1 MAIIKGTLFSE
12 VYESFLSKITDD
24 MYMQLTP
31 KDTYQ
36 ILRQLLVSAIP
47 KFEFPR
53 QSLEYRL
60 RKIKKEEDNT
70 IIVKWC
76 FINKLTHEE
85 INILSDYMIVEWIG
99 QQLASIENTR
109 MKYSGADFKFTSQAN
124 HMQKL
129 LQLKKDYERQ
139 GFHLQRLYK
148 RRLVDKDGI
157 YRSTFAQLMEAPNY
171 VNTNSVDGGD
181 TLDNN
186 KQGIAIE
193 NFSIVKGDSFT
204 FDLLISDIQDI
215 DITSLYFTVKEKD
228 LEKYVFQKSLQNG
241 ITLLEDL
248 KYRIRIDPEDTIDI
262 LPGKYDY
269 DLEIGLGDDIATVMM
284 GTIIIVEDITKRSN
298 A

>member
-31 KDTYQ
+31 EDTYE
-36 ILRQLLVSAIP
+36 ILRELLLSAIH

-53 QSLEYRL
+53 QSLEYQL
-60 RKIKKEEDNT
+60 RRIKKENDNT
-70 IIVKWC
+70 IIIKWC
-76 FINKLTHEE
+76 FINRLTHEE

-109 MKYSGADFKFTSQAN
+109 MKYSGSDFKFTSQAN

-129 LQLKKDYERQ
+129 LQLKKDYERE

-148 RRLVDKDGI
+148 RRRVDENGI
-157 YRSTFAQLMEAPNY
+157 YRSTFAQLMEKPKY
-171 VNTNSVDGGD
+171 LNTNSIDGGD
-181 TLDNN
+181 IIND
-186 KQGIAIE
+186 KQGITIE

-215 DITSLYFTVKEKD
+215 DITSIYFTVKEKD
-228 LEKYVFQKSLQNG
+228 SEKCIFQKGLQNG
-241 ITLLEDL
+241 ITFLENL
-248 KYRIRIDPEDTIDI
+248 KYRIRIDPEDTINI
-262 LPGKYDY
+262 SSGKYDY
-269 DLEIGLGDDIATVMM
+269 DLEIGLGDDIYTIMM
-284 GTIIIVEDITKRSN
+284 GVFIVIEDVTKRE
-298 A
+298 

>member
-31 KDTYQ
+31 EDTYE
-36 ILRQLLVSAIP
+36 ILRELLISAIP

-60 RKIKKEEDNT
+60 RKIKREEDNT
-70 IIVKWC
+70 IIIKWC
-76 FINKLTHEE
+76 FINKLTHQE

-109 MKYSGADFKFTSQAN
+109 MKYSGSDFKFTSQAN

-148 RRLVDKDGI
+148 RRLVDKNGI
-157 YRSTFAQLMEAPNY
+157 YRSTFAQLMETPNY
-171 VNTNSVDGGD
+171 LDTNSVDGD
-181 TLDNN
+181 YTLDN
-186 KQGIAIE
+186 KEQGITIE
-193 NFSIVKGDSFT
+193 NFSIVKGDNFT

-215 DITSLYFTVKEKD
+215 DITSLCFTVKEKNLD
-228 LEKYVFQKSLQNG
+228 NYIFQKSLQNG

-248 KYRIRIDPEDTIDI
+248 KYRIRIDPEDTINI
-262 LPGKYDY
+262 LPGRYDY
-269 DLEIGLGDDIATVMM
+269 DLKIGLGDDISTIML
-284 GTIIIVEDITKRSN
+284 GTFIILNPSQQ
-298 A
+298 

>member
-31 KDTYQ
+31 EDTYE
-36 ILRQLLVSAIP
+36 ILRELLISAIP

-60 RKIKKEEDNT
+60 RKIKREEDNT

-76 FINKLTHEE
+76 FINKLTHQE

-148 RRLVDKDGI
+148 RRLIDKNGI
-157 YRSTFAQLMEAPNY
+157 YRSTFAQLMETPNY
-171 VNTNSVDGGD
+171 LDANSVDGGY
-181 TLDNN
+181 TFDNK
-186 KQGIAIE
+186 KQGITIE
-193 NFSIVKGDSFT
+193 NFSMVKGDSFT

-215 DITSLYFTVKEKD
+215 DITSLCFTVKEKD
-228 LEKYVFQKSLQNG
+228 LDNYIFQKSLQNG

-248 KYRIRIDPEDTIDI
+248 KYRIRIDPEDTINI
-262 LPGKYDY
+262 LPGRYDY
-269 DLEIGLGDDIATVMM
+269 DLKIGLGDDISTIML
-284 GTIIIVEDITKRSN
+284 GTFIILDPSQQ
-298 A
+298 